1 MDSDRPRLLRRGG
14 TVAAVLSRDAA
25 RVTLRRDR
33 GRDIVVATTAGA
45 DYTGRWAGD
54 VRFFAAAVGTAR
66 DVTRAIVR
74 DAAGAI
80 IGISERGAPRPRVRR
95 RVLAERDGLGVH
107 LVRDG
112 SSPACLT
119 AVAAERPP
127 APRFCTDLDRGTQI
141 DGPFLPY
148 SAAVTVACTP
158 RRALAYGRMPDR
170 FAPPRVELGDGSSVR
185 SRRVRLRGEDAWV
198 AFLPDATVSGL
209 RSGKHAVPLALP
221 PASAQCGYSAGRRL

>member
-54 VRFFAAAVGTAR
+54 VRFFAAAVGRAR

-80 IGISERGAPRPRVRR
+80 IGIGERGAPRPRIRR

-107 LVRDG
+107 LVRRG
-112 SSPACLT
+112 SSPACVGACLD
-119 AVAAERPP
+119 ERPE
-127 APRFCTDLDRGTQI
+127 R
-141 DGPFLPY
+141 
-148 SAAVTVACTP
+148 
-158 RRALAYGRMPDR
+158 
-170 FAPPRVELGDGSSVR
+170 
-185 SRRVRLRGEDAWV
+185 
-198 AFLPDATVSGL
+198 
-209 RSGKHAVPLALP
+209 
-221 PASAQCGYSAGRRL
+221 